1 MEKYSFYI
9 KNKFIKKYMNRLKKE
24 ELNGIPPDIK
34 SNFNILENN
43 FRKLI
48 LSFNNLKNN
57 INSNTDSKINLNLY
71 TKIKLLS
78 KNIDYINNSI
88 NNISLNNSWN
98 LTDEDIE
105 NINCDIDVNNLMK
118 KFLPLMILYKL
129 HKI

>member
-1 MEKYSFYI
+1 
-9 KNKFIKKYMNRLKKE
+9 MNRLKKE

-43 FRKLI
+43 FKKLI

-71 TKIKLLS
+71 AKIKLLS

-88 NNISLNNSWN
+88 DNISLNNSWN
-98 LTDEDIE
+98 LIDEDIE
-105 NINCDIDVNNLMK
+105 NINYDIDVNDLMK